1 MEKCSLKCL
10 ETIFFPV
17 KSENTQDRDGGMSGD
32 LEQKEGF
39 CVTERRKA
47 PSSFSITRREFV
59 SSTMDL
65 LKEPRLGRS

>member
-39 CVTERRKA
+39 CVTERR
-47 PSSFSITRREFV
+47 PEEEGIG
-59 SSTMDL
+59 
-65 LKEPRLGRS
+65 P